1 VKRGRAARAARG
13 RGQALAEVLVALLLL
28 VPLALA
34 VIYVGR
40 WHDLQH
46 TTIAAARHAAF
57 EAWVAA
63 GRVDAAA
70 VRQATRRRLYT
81 REPDRFVATAGADA
95 PVGQLPEWRDHAG
108 RASLVGEPG
117 PDVQLAPV
125 AQPEEVARTEQLALG
140 MIAPA
145 RAVGGPPFDLQRGA
159 ARAATV
165 SVPVWHAPGLEAPFG
180 GLRFTLRES
189 LQLLVDPWA
198 SAGRSQVAARTDALS
213 PVGALRDLARP
224 LEPVR
229 WALSLVEPAAARL
242 CLGRIEPD
250 VVPPD
255 RLRAARAPAL
265 DLRTR
270 PC

>member
-1 VKRGRAARAARG
+1 MKRREAGAGQRD
-13 RGQALAEVLVALLLL
+13 RGQALVEVLVALLLL
-28 VPLALA
+28 VPMALA
-34 VIYVGR
+34 VVYIGR

-46 TTIAAARHAAF
+46 ATIGAARHAAF

-63 GRVDAAA
+63 GRADAAA
-70 VRQATRRRLYT
+70 VEDATRRRLFT
-81 REPDRFVATAGADA
+81 RDAGRFGAGAA
-95 PVGQLPEWRDHAG
+95 AAAAVGDLPQWRDHAG
-108 RASLVGEPG
+108 RASLVGAGG
-117 PDVQLAPV
+117 PVVQLAPA
-125 AQPEEVARTEQLALG
+125 AQPEEVARTEQIALD

-145 RAVGGPPFDLQRGA
+145 RAVGGPPFDLQRNA
-159 ARAATV
+159 SRAATV
-165 SVPVWHAPGLEAPFG
+165 SVPVWHAAGLEAPFG

-198 SAGRSQVAARTDALS
+198 SAGRRQVASRTDALS
-213 PVGALRDLARP
+213 PVGAMRDLARP

-229 WALSLVEPAAARL
+229 WALALVEPAAARL

-250 VVPPD
+250 IVPPD
-255 RLRAARAPAL
+255 RLRGARAPAL